1 MEVLTSMGL
10 GAGRVRCWMRARSLR
25 VTGRRLSLFLGALLL
40 PACLG
45 DPYAIYYPS
54 NAYSEE
60 EGEPFEAVDRRR
72 YAGSDALQRAT
83 EVLVLPNGARMRH
96 GLDRAYYANGQL
108 KFERQ
113 YFEDQPLGQWRSWYA
128 SGAQESLIE
137 GVGLSEPA
145 DSTWWHPNGERSTA
159 GQTNNGTRVG
169 LWTHWYSSGVRM
181 SSGEYIEGR
190 RSGPWMF
197 WYESGEPR
205 AKGEYRDDL
214 RIGAWTL
221 WSEEGESVVRND
233 PTGGLE
239 LPVEH

>member
-1 MEVLTSMGL
+1 MEALTRV
-10 GAGRVRCWMRARSLR
+10 AGWIGRMRRRERTRALRSA
-25 VTGRRLSLFLGALLL
+25 GRRLSLLLAAVLL
-40 PACLG
+40 PACFS

-54 NAYSEE
+54 NAYAEE

-83 EVLVLPNGARMRH
+83 EVLVLPSGARLRH
-96 GLDRAYYANGQL
+96 GWDRAYYANGQL

-113 YFEDQPLGQWRSWYA
+113 YFEDQPMGLWRSWYE
-128 SGAQESLIE
+128 SGARESLIE
-137 GVGLSEPA
+137 GVGSSEPA

-159 GQTNNGTRVG
+159 GQTINGTRVG
-169 LWTHWYSSGVRM
+169 LWTHWYPSGVRM
-181 SSGEYIEGR
+181 SSGEYSEGR

-197 WYESGEPR
+197 WYETGEPR
-205 AKGEYRDDL
+205 AQGEYRDDL

-221 WSEEGESVVRND
+221 WSEEGEAVVRND
-233 PTGGLE
+233 PTGGLD